1 MFLFETARSFFSIR
15 ALLALMIFVNPAYG
29 SNEYSLTIL
38 HGHGADHNLREL
50 PADIIAGNINWDD
63 SYFSGISL
71 ERDLG
76 LLSISSDTMPIR
88 HGLELIAIKHRGLQD
103 NAEIG
108 LAYKLKSPVWTFAK
122 IETGFD
128 FGMGISH
135 ASSDPN
141 YEDGPL
147 DDPTAR
153 YKTQLLLLFD
163 SRWRLKAN
171 PRYSLLLRV
180 HHRSGAYGAIAPR
193 NVGSNFLSIGL
204 GYDF

>member
-1 MFLFETARSFFSIR
+1 MFLSESAPSFSSIR
-15 ALLALMIFVNPAYG
+15 ALLVLMIFVNPAYG
-29 SNEYSLTIL
+29 TNEYSLTIL

-50 PADIIAGNINWDD
+50 PARIITGNINLDD
-63 SYFSGISL
+63 SYFSGISF
-71 ERDLG
+71 ERNLG
-76 LLSISSDTMPIR
+76 LLVVNNDVMPIR
-88 HGLELIAIKHRGLQD
+88 HGIEFIAIKHRGLQD

-108 LAYKLKSPVWTFAK
+108 LAYKLKSPVWTLAK
-122 IETGFD
+122 IETEFD
-128 FGMGISH
+128 FGMGFSH
-135 ASSDPN
+135 ASSDPS

-153 YKTQLLLLFD
+153 YKTQLLMLFD

-193 NVGSNFLSIGL
+193 NVGSNFLSVGL